1 MYESKY
7 FIEKNEIKGID
18 WIPRGFFIFVA
29 ALFILL
35 SVDVFLEDYTPLETV
50 AGLFFQILPGFFIAG
65 ILKLTWKRDFLGFAI
80 FFPLGIFVF
89 FVFNPNY
96 NVVYG
101 ILILGMS
108 LIYFKSWLNTV
119 NDKAKLSDLH

>member
-29 ALFILL
+29 ALFILM

-50 AGLFFQILPGFFIAG
+50 VGLFFHILPGFIIAG
-65 ILKLTWKRDFLGFAI
+65 ILKLTWKNRRNYHPRSFHLVPAI
-80 FFPLGIFVF
+80 PPPSHKFGPAPANDII
-89 FVFNPNY
+89 PD
-96 NVVYG
+96 
-101 ILILGMS
+101 IS
-108 LIYFKSWLNTV
+108 L
-119 NDKAKLSDLH
+119 